1 MIDRLSIEKSMKD
14 SIITRIDE
22 RKFLGLDNDT
32 VEHIEMF
39 MFAAAVGIHIG
50 VRTPLSS
57 KLGFIQATAVRPEQ
71 MSAIFS
77 VMVDEMRK
85 TNTEDKINDRDTAFN
100 IIQEY
105 ANTGLAEIGK
115 WMNETKDNDKLWNLI
130 TEMDDMYEEYFGSEN
145 CTPNP

>member
-1 MIDRLSIEKSMKD
+1 MIDRLSIEKSTKD
-14 SIITRIDE
+14 SIVAKIDE

-32 VEHIEMF
+32 IEHIEMF

-57 KLGFIQATAVRPEQ
+57 KLGFIQATAIRPDQ
-71 MSAIFS
+71 MSTIFS

-85 TNTEDKINDRDTAFN
+85 ANTEDKINDRDSAFN

-105 ANTGLAEIGK
+105 ANTGLIEIGK
-115 WMNETKDNDKLWNLI
+115 WMNETRGNDKLWDLI
-130 TEMDDMYEEYFGSEN
+130 TEMDDMYYEYFGSEN
-145 CTPNP
+145 

>member
-1 MIDRLSIEKSMKD
+1 MIDRLSIEKNAKET
-14 SIITRIDE
+14 IVAKIDE

-32 VEHIEMF
+32 VEHIELF
-39 MFAAAVGIHIG
+39 MFAAAIGIHMG

-85 TNTEDKINDRDTAFN
+85 
-100 IIQEY
+100 
-105 ANTGLAEIGK
+105 ANTDCQTS
-115 WMNETKDNDKLWNLI
+115 TKCMRHQAFL
-130 TEMDDMYEEYFGSEN
+130 FG
-145 CTPNP
+145 TRLQ

>member
-1 MIDRLSIEKSMKD
+1 MIDRLSIEKNAKET
-14 SIITRIDE
+14 IVAKIDE

-32 VEHIEMF
+32 VEHIELF
-39 MFAAAVGIHIG
+39 MFAAAIGIHMG

-85 TNTEDKINDRDTAFN
+85 ANTEDKINDRDIAFS

-105 ANTGLAEIGK
+105 ANTGMIEIGK
-115 WMNETKDNDKLWNLI
+115 WMAETKGNDKLWDLI
-130 TEMDDMYEEYFGSEN
+130 SDMDDMYEEYFEFE
-145 CTPNP
+145 